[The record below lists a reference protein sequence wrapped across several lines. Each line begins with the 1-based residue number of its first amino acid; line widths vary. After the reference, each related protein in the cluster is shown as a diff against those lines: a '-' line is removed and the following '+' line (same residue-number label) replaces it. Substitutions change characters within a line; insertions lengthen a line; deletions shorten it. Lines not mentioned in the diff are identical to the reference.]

1 MKDVLKDNVWN
12 ILVLCVSLIGMYFT
26 VQSNTKE
33 IENLK
38 VEISELESN
47 KVSTSTMNL
56 KESFLASKL
65 ESIEGEI
72 KHIDE
77 RLTKKIKLQNEME
90 KDLSCLVTDVAVHE
104 QRLKQNESELNGMW
118 KFINKGVFKCKY

>member
-118 KFINKGVFKCKY
+118 KFINKFLEAL